1 MYVFLCFACGTLDY
15 NKQTKKTEKF
25 TKGKVNFL
33 SALQYRERY
42 VHNNIYVRMLHKY
55 IYHTCDH
62 KIFYDSN
69 SY

>member
-1 MYVFLCFACGTLDY
+1 MFCLWDFRLQ
-15 NKQTKKTEKF
+15 QTNEKKTEKF